1 MGAIEFPSGDVG
13 VAADSES
20 TQNPRSSAT
29 SGDLQME
36 GLPDQRPRHARRGRV
51 HLLLQRV
58 LPNGFHR
65 SIPAGRPEPFQVADV
80 VLSRSEASMSF
91 AGL

>member
-1 MGAIEFPSGDVG
+1 LNFLAE
-13 VAADSES
+13 
-20 TQNPRSSAT
+20 TSAQRQT
-29 SGDLQME
+29 RNLLRIRDQARRQVTFKME